1 MNIKCLDRISSEALW
16 GDGSKLP
23 EIDLKGFTSDER
35 SFREQCEHFFQENQ
49 ALEFYD
55 LDVSF
60 SIQLYF
66 DTLDLANFSLREA
79 AHNSN
84 WNRLAVQVVPDLVG
98 KRWPPLDGIHPKD
111 HFWAKPQRNWLK
123 SLWWY
128 VHLSLQHTNGSP
140 NRDETKITL
149 LNGSTDS
156 IQAIVERPGPGGFR
170 VDFCREVMGRLGKR
184 EIDVTKLKKIMKL
197 NTAKACL
204 VEPAL
209 YKGGVAGY
217 VDSLIAALSNKE

>member
-1 MNIKCLDRISSEALW
+1 MSSEALW
-16 GDGSKLP
+16 GDGTRLP
-23 EIDLKGFTSDER
+23 VIDLGDFTVDER
-35 SFREQCEHFFQENQ
+35 SFREKCEHFFQGNQ
-49 ALEFYD
+49 SLESYD

-60 SIQLYF
+60 SLELYF
-66 DTLDLANFSLREA
+66 HILDLTNFSLRQA
-79 AHNSN
+79 ADNSI
-84 WNRLAVQVVPDLVG
+84 WNRLAVQVVPDFVV
-98 KRWPPLDGIHPKD
+98 KRWPPLGGIYPKD

-128 VHLSLQHTNGSP
+128 VHLSLQHSNGTS

-184 EIDVTKLKKIMKL
+184 EIDVNKLKKIMKL
-197 NTAKACL
+197 NTAKVCL

-209 YKGGVAGY
+209 YGGGVVGY
-217 VDSLIAALSNKE
+217 VDSLIAAIS

>member
-1 MNIKCLDRISSEALW
+1 MSSEALW
-16 GDGSKLP
+16 GDGTRLP
-23 EIDLKGFTSDER
+23 EIDLNDFTVYEK
-35 SFREQCEHFFQENQ
+35 SFRVKCEHFFHGNQ
-49 ALEFYD
+49 SLESYD

-60 SIQLYF
+60 SLELYF
-66 DTLDLANFSLREA
+66 DILDLTNFSLRQA
-79 AHNSN
+79 ADNSI
-84 WNRLAVQVVPDLVG
+84 WNRLAVQVVPDFVV
-98 KRWPPLDGIHPKD
+98 KRWPPLGGIYPKD

-128 VHLSLQHTNGSP
+128 VHLSLQHTNGTS

-170 VDFCREVMGRLGKR
+170 VDFCREVMGRLGKH
-184 EIDVTKLKKIMKL
+184 EIDVNKLKKIMKL
-197 NTAKACL
+197 NTAKVCL

-209 YKGGVAGY
+209 YGGGVVGY
-217 VDSLIAALSNKE
+217 VDSLIVAIS

>member
-1 MNIKCLDRISSEALW
+1 MSSEALW
-16 GDGSKLP
+16 GDGTRLP
-23 EIDLKGFTSDER
+23 VIDLEEFTVDER
-35 SFREQCEHFFQENQ
+35 SFREKCEHFFQGNQ
-49 ALEFYD
+49 SLESYD
-55 LDVSF
+55 LDVNF
-60 SIQLYF
+60 SLELYF
-66 DTLDLANFSLREA
+66 DILDLTNFSLRQA
-79 AHNSN
+79 ADNSI
-84 WNRLAVQVVPDLVG
+84 WNKLAVQVVPDFVV
-98 KRWPPLDGIHPKD
+98 KRWPPLGGIYPKD

-128 VHLSLQHTNGSP
+128 VHLSLQHTNGTP

-184 EIDVTKLKKIMKL
+184 EIDVNKLKKIMKL
-197 NTAKACL
+197 NTAKVCL

-209 YKGGVAGY
+209 YGRGVVGY
-217 VDSLIAALSNKE
+217 VDSLIEALS

>member
-1 MNIKCLDRISSEALW
+1 MSSEALW
-16 GDGSKLP
+16 GDGTRLP
-23 EIDLKGFTSDER
+23 VIDLEEFTVDER
-35 SFREQCEHFFQENQ
+35 SFREKCEHFFQGNQ
-49 ALEFYD
+49 SLESYD
-55 LDVSF
+55 LDVNF
-60 SIQLYF
+60 SLELYF
-66 DTLDLANFSLREA
+66 DILDLTNFSLRQA
-79 AHNSN
+79 ADNSI
-84 WNRLAVQVVPDLVG
+84 WNKLAVQVVPDFVV
-98 KRWPPLDGIHPKD
+98 KRWPPLGGIYPKD

-128 VHLSLQHTNGSP
+128 VHLSLQHTNGTP

-184 EIDVTKLKKIMKL
+184 EIDVNKLKKIMKL
-197 NTAKACL
+197 NTAKVCL

-209 YKGGVAGY
+209 YGRGVVGY
-217 VDSLIAALSNKE
+217 VDSLIAALS

>member
-1 MNIKCLDRISSEALW
+1 MNIKGLDRMSSEALW
-16 GDGSKLP
+16 GDGTRLP
-23 EIDLKGFTSDER
+23 EIDLNDFTVYEK
-35 SFREQCEHFFQENQ
+35 SFRVKCEHFFHGNQ
-49 ALEFYD
+49 SLESYD

-60 SIQLYF
+60 SLELYF
-66 DTLDLANFSLREA
+66 DILDLTNFSLRQA
-79 AHNSN
+79 ADNSI
-84 WNRLAVQVVPDLVG
+84 WNRLAVQVVPDFVV
-98 KRWPPLDGIHPKD
+98 KRWPPLGGIYPKD

-128 VHLSLQHTNGSP
+128 VHLSLQHTNGTS

-170 VDFCREVMGRLGKR
+170 VDFCREVMGRLGKH
-184 EIDVTKLKKIMKL
+184 EIDVNKLKKIMKL
-197 NTAKACL
+197 NTAKVCL

-209 YKGGVAGY
+209 YGGGVVGY
-217 VDSLIAALSNKE
+217 VDSLIAALS

>member
-1 MNIKCLDRISSEALW
+1 MSSEALW
-16 GDGSKLP
+16 GDGTKLP
-23 EIDLKGFTSDER
+23 VIDLEDFTVDER
-35 SFREQCEHFFQENQ
+35 SFREKCEHFFQENQ
-49 ALEFYD
+49 SLESYD
-55 LDVSF
+55 LDVNF
-60 SIQLYF
+60 SLELYF
-66 DTLDLANFSLREA
+66 DILDLTNFSLRQSA
-79 AHNSN
+79 DNSI
-84 WNRLAVQVVPDLVG
+84 WSRLAVQVVPDLVV
-98 KRWPPLDGIHPKD
+98 KRWPPSGGIYPKD

-128 VHLSLQHTNGSP
+128 VHLSLQHTNGFP

-184 EIDVTKLKKIMKL
+184 EIDANKLKKIMKL
-197 NTAKACL
+197 NTAKVCL

-209 YKGGVAGY
+209 YEGGVAGY
-217 VDSLIAALSNKE
+217 VDSLIAALS

>member
-1 MNIKCLDRISSEALW
+1 MSSEALW
-16 GDGSKLP
+16 GDGTRLP
-23 EIDLKGFTSDER
+23 EIDLNDFTVYEK
-35 SFREQCEHFFQENQ
+35 SFRVKCEHFFHGNQ
-49 ALEFYD
+49 SLESYD

-60 SIQLYF
+60 SLELYF
-66 DTLDLANFSLREA
+66 DILDLTNFSLRQA
-79 AHNSN
+79 ADNSI
-84 WNRLAVQVVPDLVG
+84 WNRLAVQVVPDFVV
-98 KRWPPLDGIHPKD
+98 KRWPPLGGIYPKD

-128 VHLSLQHTNGSP
+128 VHLSLQHTNGTS

-170 VDFCREVMGRLGKR
+170 VDFCREVMGRLGKH
-184 EIDVTKLKKIMKL
+184 EIDVNKLKKIMKL
-197 NTAKACL
+197 NTAKVCL

-209 YKGGVAGY
+209 YGGGVVGY
-217 VDSLIAALSNKE
+217 VDSLIAALS